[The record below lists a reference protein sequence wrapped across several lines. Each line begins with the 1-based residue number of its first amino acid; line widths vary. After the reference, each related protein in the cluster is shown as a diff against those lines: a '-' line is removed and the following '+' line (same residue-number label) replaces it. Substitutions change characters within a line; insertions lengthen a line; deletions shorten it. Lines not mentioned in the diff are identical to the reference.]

1 MNVGV
6 RRSVPAWRV
15 SDARPFR
22 PQLAL
27 AACAVLGVLLMEVWQ
42 CSTVASLSEQV
53 GRATHSLS
61 QANADLE
68 WTRAQLERESSREA
82 LGPVAQAIGLQPA
95 DPQRIVALPEEYLEA
110 GEAPRPA
117 SSQPLL
123 ALADGLV
130 HAFVPDASARG
141 RRVN

>member
-1 MNVGV
+1 MNVE
-6 RRSVPAWRV
+6 RRRPVPSWRV

-27 AACAVLGVLLMEVWQ
+27 AACAVLGVLLLEVWQ

-53 GRATHSLS
+53 GKATHALQ

-68 WTRAQLERESSREA
+68 WTRARLERESSRAA
-82 LGPVAQAIGLQPA
+82 LGPIAEAIGLEPA
-95 DPQRIVALPEEYLEA
+95 DPQRIVSLPEEYLE
-110 GEAPRPA
+110 P
-117 SSQPLL
+117 SQSRRSAVSRSLV
-123 ALADGLV
+123 ALAGGAL
-130 HAFVPDASARG
+130 HAFVPDAAARG